1 MSMSPGPQLILL
13 LALCGA
19 VLAPQRAKALDLAGV
34 GRVNVP
40 VTSLKDLKFQ
50 RTLRQQYDYSCGAAA
65 LATLLSHHYHT
76 PTPEQDVFQQMYATG
91 DQARIH
97 KEGFSLLVMQR
108 FLVTR
113 GFRADGF
120 KLPIEKLIAEQLP
133 AIVLITDRGFN
144 HFVVV
149 KGAEDGRILIGDP
162 STGNRVVSMERF
174 QEIWRNKILFVIH
187 SHKDQVAFN
196 TPEDWRGAPR
206 APLGTGMHQDQ
217 LSATLP
223 KFGPGDF

>member
-1 MSMSPGPQLILL
+1 MSMPSRCVLALLSGAL
-13 LALCGA
+13 LAPAPAGA
-19 VLAPQRAKALDLAGV
+19 QGLELTVG
-34 GRVNVP
+34 GRVTVP
-40 VTSLKDLKFQ
+40 VTSLKDIKFQ

-65 LATLLSHHYHT
+65 LATLLSHHYHM
-76 PTPEQDVFQQMYATG
+76 PTLEQDVFQQMYASG
-91 DQARIH
+91 DQAKIH
-97 KEGFSLLVMQR
+97 KEGFSLLDMQR
-108 FLVTR
+108 FLASR

-120 KLPIEKLIAEQLP
+120 KLPLEKLIAEKLP

-144 HFVVV
+144 HFVVI
-149 KGAEDGRILIGDP
+149 KGAEDGRVLIGDP

-187 SHKDQVAFN
+187 SHKAQVAFN
-196 TPEDWRGAPR
+196 APEDWRGAPR
-206 APLGTGMHQDQ
+206 APLGAGMHQDQ

>member
-1 MSMSPGPQLILL
+1 MLLI
-13 LALCGA
+13 ALCGA
-19 VLAPQRAKALDLAGV
+19 LLTPRSANALDLAGV

-40 VTSLKDLKFQ
+40 VTSLKDIKFQ

-65 LATLLSHHYHT
+65 LATLLSHHYQT
-76 PTPEQDVFQQMYATG
+76 PTPEQDVFQQMYASG
-91 DQARIH
+91 DKTKIH
-97 KEGFSLLVMQR
+97 KEGFSLLDMQR
-108 FLVTR
+108 FLATR

-120 KLPIEKLIAEQLP
+120 KLPIEKLIAEKLP

-144 HFVVV
+144 HFVVI

-162 STGNRVVSMERF
+162 STGNRVVSMARF

>member
-1 MSMSPGPQLILL
+1 MSTPTRCGLALLSGAL
-13 LALCGA
+13 LAPAPAGA
-19 VLAPQRAKALDLAGV
+19 QGLELTVG
-34 GRVNVP
+34 GRVTVP
-40 VTSLKDLKFQ
+40 VTSLKDIKFQ

-76 PTPEQDVFQQMYATG
+76 PTPEQDVFQQMYASG

-97 KEGFSLLVMQR
+97 KEGFSLLDMQR
-108 FLVTR
+108 FLASR

-120 KLPIEKLIAEQLP
+120 KLPLEKLIAEKLP

-144 HFVVV
+144 HFVVI
-149 KGAEDGRILIGDP
+149 KGAEDGRVLIGDP

-187 SHKDQVAFN
+187 SHKEQVAFN
-196 TPEDWRGAPR
+196 APEDWRGAPR
-206 APLGTGMHQDQ
+206 APLGAGMHQDQ

>member
-1 MSMSPGPQLILL
+1 MKHGIFLA
-13 LALCGA
+13 ALCGIL
-19 VLAPQRAKALDLAGV
+19 LAPAPAPALELAVV

-40 VTSLKDLKFQ
+40 VTSLKDIKFK
-50 RTLRQQYDYSCGAAA
+50 RTTRQQYDYSCGAAA
-65 LATLLSHHYHT
+65 VSTLLSHHYNT
-76 PTPEQDVFQQMYATG
+76 PVPEQDVFQQMYNTG
-91 DQARIH
+91 DKTKIH
-97 KEGFSLLVMQR
+97 KEGFSLLDMQR
-108 FLVTR
+108 FLATR

-120 KLPIEKLIAEQLP
+120 KLPIEKLIAEKLP

-149 KGAEDGRILIGDP
+149 KGFEDGRILIGDP

-187 SHKDQVAFN
+187 SHKEGIAFN
-196 TPEDWRGAPR
+196 TPDDWRGAPR

-217 LSATLP
+217 LSASLP

>member
-1 MSMSPGPQLILL
+1 MTPGLPLMLL
-13 LALCGA
+13 LAFCSAL
-19 VLAPQRAKALDLAGV
+19 LAPQGAHALDLAGV

-40 VTSLKDLKFQ
+40 VTSLKDIKFQ

-97 KEGFSLLVMQR
+97 KEGFSLLDMQR
-108 FLVTR
+108 FLARR

-144 HFVVV
+144 HFVVI

>member
-1 MSMSPGPQLILL
+1 MNKYVAIGA
-13 LALCGA
+13 ALCGIL
-19 VLAPQRAKALDLAGV
+19 LAPRCPASTIDFAVGQRA
-34 GRVNVP
+34 NVP
-40 VTSLKDLKFQ
+40 VTSLKEIKF
-50 RTLRQQYDYSCGAAA
+50 RSTTRQQFDFSCGSAAV
-65 LATLLSHHYHT
+65 ATLLTYHFNT
-76 PTPEQDVFQQMYATG
+76 PVTEKAVFDHMYANG
-91 DQARIH
+91 DKPRIH
-97 KEGFSLLVMQR
+97 KQGFSLLDMKGY
-108 FLVTR
+108 LASK
-113 GFRADGF
+113 GFIADGF
-120 KLPIEKLIAEQLP
+120 QQPLDKLLEAKLP
-133 AIVLITDRGFN
+133 AIVLITDRGYN
-144 HFVVV
+144 HFVVI

>member
-1 MSMSPGPQLILL
+1 MKQGIFLA
-13 LALCGA
+13 ALCGFL
-19 VLAPQRAKALDLAGV
+19 LAPAPAPALELAVV

-40 VTSLKDLKFQ
+40 VTSLKDIKFK
-50 RTLRQQYDYSCGAAA
+50 RTTRQQYDYSCGAAA
-65 LATLLSHHYHT
+65 LSTLLSHHYGT
-76 PTPEQDVFQQMYATG
+76 PTPEQDVFQEMYEKG
-91 DQARIH
+91 DKPKIH
-97 KEGFSLLVMQR
+97 KEGFSLLDMQR
-108 FLVTR
+108 FLAAR

-120 KLPIEKLIAEQLP
+120 KLPIEKLIAEKLP

-149 KGAEDGRILIGDP
+149 KGFEDGRILIGDP

-187 SHKDQVAFN
+187 SHKDAIAFN
-196 TPEDWRGAPR
+196 NPDDWRGAPR
-206 APLGTGMHQDQ
+206 APLGAGMHQDQ
-217 LSATLP
+217 LSASLP

>member
-1 MSMSPGPQLILL
+1 MKHGIFLA
-13 LALCGA
+13 ALCGTL
-19 VLAPQRAKALDLAGV
+19 LAPAPAPALELAVV

-40 VTSLKDLKFQ
+40 VTSLKDIKFQ
-50 RTLRQQYDYSCGAAA
+50 RTTRQQYDYSCGAAA
-65 LATLLSHHYHT
+65 VSTLLSHHYNT
-76 PTPEQDVFQQMYATG
+76 AVPEQDVFQQMYNTG
-91 DQARIH
+91 DKTKIH
-97 KEGFSLLVMQR
+97 KEGFSLLDMQR
-108 FLVTR
+108 FLATR

-120 KLPIEKLIAEQLP
+120 KLPIEKLIEEKLP

-162 STGNRVVSMERF
+162 STGNRVVSMARF

-187 SHKDQVAFN
+187 SHKDGIAFN
-196 TPEDWRGAPR
+196 NPADWRGAPR
-206 APLGTGMHQDQ
+206 APLGTGMNQDQ
-217 LSATLP
+217 LSASLP

>member
-1 MSMSPGPQLILL
+1 MSMTPGSHLMLFI
-13 LALCGA
+13 ALCGA
-19 VLAPQRAKALDLAGV
+19 LLAPHSAKALDLAGV

-65 LATLLSHHYHT
+65 LATLLSHHYQT
-76 PTPEQDVFQQMYATG
+76 PTPEQDVFQQMYASG
-91 DQARIH
+91 DKTKIH
-97 KEGFSLLVMQR
+97 KEGFSLLDMQR
-108 FLVTR
+108 FLATR

-120 KLPIEKLIAEQLP
+120 KLPIEKLIAEKLP

-144 HFVVV
+144 HFVVI

-162 STGNRVVSMERF
+162 STGNRVVSMARF

>member
-1 MSMSPGPQLILL
+1 MKHGIFLA
-13 LALCGA
+13 ALCGFL
-19 VLAPQRAKALDLAGV
+19 LAPAPAPALELAVV

-40 VTSLKDLKFQ
+40 VTSLKDIKFQ
-50 RTLRQQYDYSCGAAA
+50 RTTRQQYDYSCGAAA
-65 LATLLSHHYHT
+65 VSTLLSHHYGT
-76 PTPEQDVFQQMYATG
+76 PTPEQDVFQEMYEKG
-91 DQARIH
+91 DKTKIH
-97 KEGFSLLVMQR
+97 KEGFSLLDMQR
-108 FLVTR
+108 FLAAR

-120 KLPIEKLIAEQLP
+120 KLPIEKLIAEKLP

-149 KGAEDGRILIGDP
+149 KGFEDGRILIGDP

-187 SHKDQVAFN
+187 SHKEGIAFN
-196 TPEDWRGAPR
+196 NPADWRGAPR

-217 LSATLP
+217 LSASLP

>member
-1 MSMSPGPQLILL
+1 MSMTPGPYLVLLIAFCGVL
-13 LALCGA
+13 LAPHSA
-19 VLAPQRAKALDLAGV
+19 TALDLAVV

-40 VTSLKDLKFQ
+40 VTSLRDIKFQ

-76 PTPEQDVFQQMYATG
+76 PTPEQDVFQQMYASG
-91 DQARIH
+91 DKDKIH
-97 KEGFSLLVMQR
+97 KEGFSLLDMQR
-108 FLVTR
+108 FLATR

-120 KLPIEKLIAEQLP
+120 KLPIEKLIAEELP

-144 HFVVV
+144 HFVVI

-162 STGNRVVSMERF
+162 STGNRVVSMARF
-174 QEIWRNKILFVIH
+174 EEIWRNKILFVIH

>member
-1 MSMSPGPQLILL
+1 MKRDIALL
-13 LALCGA
+13 AALCGA
-19 VLAPQRAKALDLAGV
+19 LLAPAPAPALELAVV

-40 VTSLKDLKFQ
+40 VTSLKDIKFQ
-50 RTLRQQYDYSCGAAA
+50 RTVRQQYDYSCGAAA
-65 LATLLSHHYHT
+65 VATLLSHHYHT
-76 PTPEQDVFQQMYATG
+76 PVPEQDIFQHMYDTG
-91 DQARIH
+91 DKAKIH
-97 KEGFSLLVMQR
+97 KEGFSLLDMQR
-108 FLVTR
+108 FLATR
-113 GFRADGF
+113 GFKADGF
-120 KLPIEKLIAEQLP
+120 KLPIEKLIAEKLP

-162 STGNRVVSMERF
+162 STGNRVVSMDRF

-196 TPEDWRGAPR
+196 NPADWRGAPR

-217 LSATLP
+217 LSASLP

>member
-1 MSMSPGPQLILL
+1 MSMTPGSHLMLFI
-13 LALCGA
+13 ALCGA
-19 VLAPQRAKALDLAGV
+19 LLAPHSAHALDLAGV

-65 LATLLSHHYHT
+65 LATLLSHHYQT
-76 PTPEQDVFQQMYATG
+76 PTPEQDVFQQMYASG
-91 DQARIH
+91 DKTKIH
-97 KEGFSLLVMQR
+97 KEGFSLLDMQR
-108 FLVTR
+108 FLATR

-120 KLPIEKLIAEQLP
+120 KLPIEKLIAEKLP

-144 HFVVV
+144 HFVVI

-174 QEIWRNKILFVIH
+174 EEIWRNKILFVIH

>member
-1 MSMSPGPQLILL
+1 MSMTPGSHLMLLI
-13 LALCGA
+13 ALCGA
-19 VLAPQRAKALDLAGV
+19 LLAPHSAKALDLAGV

-65 LATLLSHHYHT
+65 LATLLSHHYQT
-76 PTPEQDVFQQMYATG
+76 PTPEQDVFQQMYASG
-91 DQARIH
+91 DKTKIH
-97 KEGFSLLVMQR
+97 KEGFSLLDMQR
-108 FLVTR
+108 FLATR

-120 KLPIEKLIAEQLP
+120 KLPIEKLIAEKLP

-144 HFVVV
+144 HFVVI

-162 STGNRVVSMERF
+162 STGNRVVSMGRF

>member
-1 MSMSPGPQLILL
+1 MKRGLFLA
-13 LALCGA
+13 ALCGTL
-19 VLAPQRAKALDLAGV
+19 LAPSQAPALELAVV

-40 VTSLKDLKFQ
+40 VTSLKDIKFQ

-76 PTPEQDVFQQMYATG
+76 PTPEQDVFQYMYATG
-91 DQARIH
+91 DKPKIH
-97 KEGFSLLVMQR
+97 KEGFSLLDMQR
-108 FLVTR
+108 FLASR

-120 KLPIEKLIAEQLP
+120 KLPIEKLIAEKLP

-162 STGNRVVSMERF
+162 STGNRVVSMDRF

-187 SHKDQVAFN
+187 SHKDQIAFN

-206 APLGTGMHQDQ
+206 APVGTGMHQDQ
-217 LSATLP
+217 LSASLP

>member
-1 MSMSPGPQLILL
+1 MKRGIFLA
-13 LALCGA
+13 ALCGTM
-19 VLAPQRAKALDLAGV
+19 LAPTPAPALELAVV

-40 VTSLKDLKFQ
+40 VTSLKDIKFQ
-50 RTLRQQYDYSCGAAA
+50 RTVRQQYDYSCGAAA
-65 LATLLSHHYHT
+65 VSTLLSHHYNT
-76 PTPEQDVFQQMYATG
+76 PVPEQDVFQQMYEKG
-91 DQARIH
+91 DKTKIH
-97 KEGFSLLVMQR
+97 KEGFSLLDMQR
-108 FLVTR
+108 FLATR

-120 KLPIEKLIAEQLP
+120 KLPIEKLIEEKLP

-174 QEIWRNKILFVIH
+174 HEIWRSKILFVIH
-187 SHKDQVAFN
+187 SHKDGIAFN
-196 TPEDWRGAPR
+196 NPVDWRGAPR
-206 APLGTGMHQDQ
+206 APLGTGMNQDQ
-217 LSATLP
+217 LSASLP

>member
-1 MSMSPGPQLILL
+1 MKHGIFLA
-13 LALCGA
+13 ALCGTL
-19 VLAPQRAKALDLAGV
+19 LAPAPAPALELAVV

-40 VTSLKDLKFQ
+40 VTSLKDIKFQ
-50 RTLRQQYDYSCGAAA
+50 RTTRQQYDYSCGAAA
-65 LATLLSHHYHT
+65 VSTLLSHHYGT
-76 PTPEQDVFQQMYATG
+76 PTPEQDVFQEMYEKG
-91 DQARIH
+91 DKTRIH
-97 KEGFSLLVMQR
+97 KEGFSLLDMQR
-108 FLVTR
+108 FLAAR

-120 KLPIEKLIAEQLP
+120 KLPIEKLITEKLP

-149 KGAEDGRILIGDP
+149 KGYEDGRILIGDP

-187 SHKDQVAFN
+187 SHKDGIAFN
-196 TPEDWRGAPR
+196 TPADWRGAPR
-206 APLGTGMHQDQ
+206 APLGAGMHQDQ
-217 LSATLP
+217 LSASLP

>member
-1 MSMSPGPQLILL
+1 MSMAPGPHLLLL

-19 VLAPQRAKALDLAGV
+19 VLAPRSANALDLAGV

-40 VTSLKDLKFQ
+40 VTSLKDIKFQ

-65 LATLLSHHYHT
+65 LATLLSHHYQT
-76 PTPEQDVFQQMYATG
+76 PTPEQDVFQQMYASG
-91 DQARIH
+91 DQAKIH
-97 KEGFSLLVMQR
+97 KEGFSLLDMQR
-108 FLVTR
+108 FLATR

-120 KLPIEKLIAEQLP
+120 KLPIEKLIAEKLP

-144 HFVVV
+144 HFVVI

-162 STGNRVVSMERF
+162 STGNRVVSMARF

>member
-1 MSMSPGPQLILL
+1 MLFI
-13 LALCGA
+13 ALCGA
-19 VLAPQRAKALDLAGV
+19 LLAPHSAKALDLAGV

-65 LATLLSHHYHT
+65 LATLLSHHYQT
-76 PTPEQDVFQQMYATG
+76 PTPEQDVFQQMYASG
-91 DQARIH
+91 DKTKIH
-97 KEGFSLLVMQR
+97 KEGFSLLDMQR
-108 FLVTR
+108 FLATR

-120 KLPIEKLIAEQLP
+120 KLPIEKLIAEKLP

-144 HFVVV
+144 HFVVI

-162 STGNRVVSMERF
+162 STGNRVVSMARF

>member
-1 MSMSPGPQLILL
+1 MKHGIFLA
-13 LALCGA
+13 ALCGTL
-19 VLAPQRAKALDLAGV
+19 LAPAPAPALELAVV

-40 VTSLKDLKFQ
+40 VTSLKDIKFQ
-50 RTLRQQYDYSCGAAA
+50 RTTRQQYDYSCGAAA
-65 LATLLSHHYHT
+65 VSTLLSHHYNT
-76 PTPEQDVFQQMYATG
+76 AVPEQDVFQQMYNTG
-91 DQARIH
+91 DKTKIH
-97 KEGFSLLVMQR
+97 KEGFSLLDMQR
-108 FLVTR
+108 FLATR

-120 KLPIEKLIAEQLP
+120 KLPIEKLIEEKLP

-162 STGNRVVSMERF
+162 STGNRVVSMARF

-187 SHKDQVAFN
+187 SHKDGIAFN
-196 TPEDWRGAPR
+196 NPADWRGAPR
-206 APLGTGMHQDQ
+206 APLGSGMHQDQ
-217 LSATLP
+217 LSASLP

>member
-1 MSMSPGPQLILL
+1 MSMKPGAHLMLLI
-13 LALCGA
+13 ALCGA
-19 VLAPQRAKALDLAGV
+19 LLAPQGAHALDLAVV

-65 LATLLSHHYHT
+65 LATLLSHHYQT
-76 PTPEQDVFQQMYATG
+76 PTPEQDVFQQMYASG
-91 DQARIH
+91 DKTKIH
-97 KEGFSLLVMQR
+97 KEGFSLLDMQR
-108 FLVTR
+108 FLATR

-120 KLPIEKLIAEQLP
+120 KLPIEKLIAEKLP

-144 HFVVV
+144 HFVVI

-162 STGNRVVSMERF
+162 STGNRVVSMARF
-174 QEIWRNKILFVIH
+174 EEIWRNKILFVIH

>member
-1 MSMSPGPQLILL
+1 MLLI
-13 LALCGA
+13 ALCGA
-19 VLAPQRAKALDLAGV
+19 LLAPHSAHALDLAGV

-65 LATLLSHHYHT
+65 LATLLSHHYQT
-76 PTPEQDVFQQMYATG
+76 PTPEQDVFQQMYASG
-91 DQARIH
+91 DKTKIH
-97 KEGFSLLVMQR
+97 KEGFSLLDMQR
-108 FLVTR
+108 FLATR

-120 KLPIEKLIAEQLP
+120 KLPIEKLIAEKLP

-144 HFVVV
+144 HFVVI

-174 QEIWRNKILFVIH
+174 EEIWRNKILFVIH

-206 APLGTGMHQDQ
+206 APLSTGMHQDQ

>member
-1 MSMSPGPQLILL
+1 MSMKPGSHLMLLI
-13 LALCGA
+13 ALCGA
-19 VLAPQRAKALDLAGV
+19 LLAPRSANALDLAGV

-40 VTSLKDLKFQ
+40 VTSLKDIKFQ

-65 LATLLSHHYHT
+65 LATLLSHHYQT
-76 PTPEQDVFQQMYATG
+76 PTPEQDVFQQMYASG
-91 DQARIH
+91 DKTKIH
-97 KEGFSLLVMQR
+97 KEGFSLLDMQR
-108 FLVTR
+108 FLATR

-120 KLPIEKLIAEQLP
+120 KLPVEKLIGEKLP

-144 HFVVV
+144 HFVVI

-162 STGNRVVSMERF
+162 STGNRVVSMARF

>member
-1 MSMSPGPQLILL
+1 MKRCLFLG
-13 LALCGA
+13 ALCG
-19 VLAPQRAKALDLAGV
+19 VLLAPVPAPALELAVV

-40 VTSLKDLKFQ
+40 VTSLKDIKFK
-50 RTLRQQYDYSCGAAA
+50 RTTRQQYDYSCGAAA

-76 PTPEQDVFQQMYATG
+76 PTPEQDVFQQMYASG
-91 DQARIH
+91 DKTKIH
-97 KEGFSLLVMQR
+97 KEGFSLLDMQR
-108 FLVTR
+108 FLATR

-120 KLPIEKLIAEQLP
+120 KLPLDKLIAEKLP

-144 HFVVV
+144 HFVVI
-149 KGAEDGRILIGDP
+149 KGAEEGRILIGDP

-206 APLGTGMHQDQ
+206 APVGTGMHQDQ
-217 LSATLP
+217 LSASLP

>member
-1 MSMSPGPQLILL
+1 MLLI
-13 LALCGA
+13 ALCGA
-19 VLAPQRAKALDLAGV
+19 LLAPHSAHALDLAGV

-65 LATLLSHHYHT
+65 LATLLSHHYQT
-76 PTPEQDVFQQMYATG
+76 PTPEQDVFQQMYASG
-91 DQARIH
+91 DKTKIH
-97 KEGFSLLVMQR
+97 KEGFSLLDMQR
-108 FLVTR
+108 FLATR

-120 KLPIEKLIAEQLP
+120 RLPIEKLIAEKLP

-144 HFVVV
+144 HFVVI

>member
-1 MSMSPGPQLILL
+1 MSMTPGPHSMLLI
-13 LALCGA
+13 ALCGA
-19 VLAPQRAKALDLAGV
+19 LLAPHSAHALDLAGV

-40 VTSLKDLKFQ
+40 VTSLKDIKFH

-65 LATLLSHHYHT
+65 LATLLSHHYQT
-76 PTPEQDVFQQMYATG
+76 PTPEQDVFQQMYASG
-91 DQARIH
+91 DQAKIH
-97 KEGFSLLVMQR
+97 KEGFSLLDMQR
-108 FLVTR
+108 FLATR

-120 KLPIEKLIAEQLP
+120 KLPIEKLIAEKLP

-144 HFVVV
+144 HFVII

-223 KFGPGDF
+223 KCGPGDF

>member
-1 MSMSPGPQLILL
+1 MKNILL
-13 LALCGA
+13 SAALGG
-19 VLAPQRAKALDLAGV
+19 VLLAPAPAPALELAVV

-40 VTSLKDLKFQ
+40 VTSLKDIKFQ
-50 RTLRQQYDYSCGAAA
+50 RTTRQQYDYSCGAAA

-76 PTPEQDVFQQMYATG
+76 PVPEQDVFQHMYSTG
-91 DQARIH
+91 DQAKIH
-97 KEGFSLLVMQR
+97 KEGFSLLDMQR
-108 FLVTR
+108 FLASR

-120 KLPIEKLIAEQLP
+120 KLPIEKLIAEKLP

-217 LSATLP
+217 LSASLP

>member
-1 MSMSPGPQLILL
+1 MSMTPGPHSMLLI
-13 LALCGA
+13 ALCGA
-19 VLAPQRAKALDLAGV
+19 MLAPHSAHALDLAGV

-40 VTSLKDLKFQ
+40 VTSLKDIKFQ

-65 LATLLSHHYHT
+65 LATLLSHHYQT
-76 PTPEQDVFQQMYATG
+76 PTPEQDVFQQMYASG
-91 DQARIH
+91 DKTKIH
-97 KEGFSLLVMQR
+97 KEGFSLLDMQR
-108 FLVTR
+108 FLATR

-120 KLPIEKLIAEQLP
+120 KLPIEKLITEKLP

-144 HFVVV
+144 HFVVI

>member
-1 MSMSPGPQLILL
+1 MSMAPGSHLILL
-13 LALCGA
+13 TALCGA
-19 VLAPQRAKALDLAGV
+19 LLAPHSAKALDLAGV

-40 VTSLKDLKFQ
+40 VTSLKDIKFQ

-65 LATLLSHHYHT
+65 LATLLSHHYQT
-76 PTPEQDVFQQMYATG
+76 PTPEQDVFQQMYASG
-91 DQARIH
+91 DKTKIH
-97 KEGFSLLVMQR
+97 KEGFSLLDMQR
-108 FLVTR
+108 FLATR

-120 KLPIEKLIAEQLP
+120 KLPIEKLIAEKLP

-144 HFVVV
+144 HFVVI

-206 APLGTGMHQDQ
+206 APLGTGMDQ

>member
-1 MSMSPGPQLILL
+1 MKRGFLL
-13 LALCGA
+13 AALCGTL
-19 VLAPQRAKALDLAGV
+19 LAPAPAPALELAVG

-40 VTSLKDLKFQ
+40 VTSLKDIKFQ
-50 RTLRQQYDYSCGAAA
+50 RTTRQQYDYSCGAAA
-65 LATLLSHHYHT
+65 LATLLTHHYGV
-76 PTPEQDVFQQMYATG
+76 PTPEQDVFQQMYANG
-91 DQARIH
+91 DKPKIH
-97 KEGFSLLVMQR
+97 KEGFSLLDMQR
-108 FLVTR
+108 FLATR

-120 KLPIEKLIAEQLP
+120 KLPIEKLISEKLP

-149 KGAEDGRILIGDP
+149 KGSEDGRILIGDP

-174 QEIWRNKILFVIH
+174 QEIWRNKILFVVH
-187 SHKDQVAFN
+187 SHKDNVAFN

-206 APLGTGMHQDQ
+206 APVGTGMHQDQ
-217 LSATLP
+217 LSASLP

>member
-1 MSMSPGPQLILL
+1 MSMTPGPHLMLHI
-13 LALCGA
+13 ALCGA
-19 VLAPQRAKALDLAGV
+19 LLAPHSAHALDLAGV

-40 VTSLKDLKFQ
+40 VTSLKDIKFQ

-65 LATLLSHHYHT
+65 LATLLSHHYRT
-76 PTPEQDVFQQMYATG
+76 PTPEQNVFQQMYASG
-91 DQARIH
+91 DQAKIH
-97 KEGFSLLVMQR
+97 KEGFSLLDMQR
-108 FLVTR
+108 FLATR

-120 KLPIEKLIAEQLP
+120 KLPIEKLIAEKLP

-144 HFVVV
+144 HFVVI

-162 STGNRVVSMERF
+162 STGNRVVSMKRF

>member
-1 MSMSPGPQLILL
+1 MKHGIFLA
-13 LALCGA
+13 ALCGTL
-19 VLAPQRAKALDLAGV
+19 LAPAPAPALELAVV

-40 VTSLKDLKFQ
+40 VTSLKDIKFQ
-50 RTLRQQYDYSCGAAA
+50 RTTRQQYDYSCGAAA
-65 LATLLSHHYHT
+65 LSTLLSHHYGT
-76 PTPEQDVFQQMYATG
+76 PTPEQDVFQEMYEKG
-91 DQARIH
+91 DKTKIH
-97 KEGFSLLVMQR
+97 KEGFSLLDMQR
-108 FLVTR
+108 FLAAR

-120 KLPIEKLIAEQLP
+120 KLPIEKLISEKLP

-187 SHKDQVAFN
+187 SHKDGIAFN
-196 TPEDWRGAPR
+196 NPADWRGAPR

-217 LSATLP
+217 LSASLP

>member
-1 MSMSPGPQLILL
+1 MKHGIFLA
-13 LALCGA
+13 ALCGIL
-19 VLAPQRAKALDLAGV
+19 LAPAPAPALELAVV

-40 VTSLKDLKFQ
+40 VTSLKDIKFQ
-50 RTLRQQYDYSCGAAA
+50 RTTRQQYDYSCGAAA
-65 LATLLSHHYHT
+65 LSTLLSHHYAT
-76 PTPEQDVFQQMYATG
+76 PTPEQDVFQEMYEKG
-91 DQARIH
+91 DKTKIH
-97 KEGFSLLVMQR
+97 KEGFSLLDMQR
-108 FLVTR
+108 FLAAR

-120 KLPIEKLIAEQLP
+120 KLPIEKLISEKLP

-187 SHKDQVAFN
+187 SHKDGIAFN
-196 TPEDWRGAPR
+196 NPADWRGAPR
-206 APLGTGMHQDQ
+206 APLGTGMHQEQ

>member
-1 MSMSPGPQLILL
+1 MKHGIFLA
-13 LALCGA
+13 ALCG
-19 VLAPQRAKALDLAGV
+19 VLLAPAPAPALELAVV

-40 VTSLKDLKFQ
+40 VTSLKDIKFQ
-50 RTLRQQYDYSCGAAA
+50 RTTRQQYDYSCGAAA
-65 LATLLSHHYHT
+65 VSTLLSHHYAT
-76 PTPEQDVFQQMYATG
+76 PTPEQDVFQEMYEKG
-91 DQARIH
+91 DKTKIH
-97 KEGFSLLVMQR
+97 KEGFSLLDMQR
-108 FLVTR
+108 FLAAR

-120 KLPIEKLIAEQLP
+120 KLPIEKLIAEKLP

-149 KGAEDGRILIGDP
+149 KGFEDGRILIGDP
-162 STGNRVVSMERF
+162 STGNRVVSMARF

-187 SHKDQVAFN
+187 SHKEGIAFN
-196 TPEDWRGAPR
+196 NPGDWRGAPR

-217 LSATLP
+217 LSASLP

>member
-1 MSMSPGPQLILL
+1 MSMTPGPQAMLLI
-13 LALCGA
+13 AFCGA
-19 VLAPQRAKALDLAGV
+19 LLAPQNAHALDLAGV

-40 VTSLKDLKFQ
+40 VTSLKDIKFQ

-65 LATLLSHHYHT
+65 LATLLSHHYQT
-76 PTPEQDVFQQMYATG
+76 PTPEQDVFQQMYASG
-91 DQARIH
+91 DQAKIH
-97 KEGFSLLVMQR
+97 KEGFSLLDMQR
-108 FLVTR
+108 FLATR

-120 KLPIEKLIAEQLP
+120 KLPIEKLIAEKLP

-144 HFVVV
+144 HFVVI